1 MPFWEHLAT
10 FAHPPLF
17 CLQKSTT
24 ARAEDKGSMNHAL
37 CNTGFRSITRS
48 LRELT
53 ALPQFIIC
61 GGMWV
66 LLGMGL
72 VWHWVGTIQTFF
84 SQALAS
90 ADLTLNNVLPGTS
103 CGISLWKRE

>member
-1 MPFWEHLAT
+1 MI
-10 FAHPPLF
+10 
-17 CLQKSTT
+17 CSKSTQRPACEQSAGCLVRIPT
-24 ARAEDKGSMNHAL
+24 LSL
-37 CNTGFRSITRS
+37 ITRS

-53 ALPQFIIC
+53 ALSVPQFIIC
-61 GGMWV
+61 GGIWV